1 MYFPEGLENTPFN
14 SNSFY
19 ITYFAS
25 WSCKIFASLVP
36 PSLPDSPNQPQN
48 NKTKIFIWVFII
60 LGIYNFD
67 GVSHSLLNTS
77 SYICRHLPVSAIV
90 YTNVHYQNDNKK
102 HWPNF
107 LLWIANIIF
116 FSSGLFVKYS
126 AMNYYVKI
134 FFTQFWIWWQFS
146 ALSIWTKVI
155 IEKCIWWEI
164 FMEQELRFGLDLG
177 RFGNY
182 WGRFFHLFMSKKKH
196 LKTLKTVKTFLR
208 YMVVS

>member
-1 MYFPEGLENTPFN
+1 MQKFLIPPWPWDDWRFENLGVQILIQ
-14 SNSFY
+14 SFLKK
-19 ITYFAS
+19 TCFAS

-116 FSSGLFVKYS
+116 FHPVY
-126 AMNYYVKI
+126 
-134 FFTQFWIWWQFS
+134 
-146 ALSIWTKVI
+146 LSNIVQWTI
-155 IEKCIWWEI
+155 TS
-164 FMEQELRFGLDLG
+164 
-177 RFGNY
+177 
-182 WGRFFHLFMSKKKH
+182 RFFLLNFEFGDNFQPCPFEPKS
-196 LKTLKTVKTFLR
+196 L
-208 YMVVS
+208 